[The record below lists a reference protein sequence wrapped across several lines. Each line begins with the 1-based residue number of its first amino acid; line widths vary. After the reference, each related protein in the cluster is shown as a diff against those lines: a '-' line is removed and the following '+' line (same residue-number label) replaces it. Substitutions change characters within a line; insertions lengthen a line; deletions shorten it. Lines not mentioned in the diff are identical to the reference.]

1 MIRDRQIRQKPT
13 LDVTYVVVIASSVT
27 HDRTMRLLGLRHSR
41 LILACVLSF
50 GLGGWAQAD
59 QQRDPELKAV
69 VTHAIAEAE
78 CFVDRYDSAVW
89 YKLMEPRLRRTVQNQ
104 SERLDILK
112 FVYCE
117 THRAG
122 ETRLPPGLVMALI
135 EVESRFDRWAVSSA
149 GAVGLMQVMPFWPEQ
164 LGMHRFD
171 LTRIGPNVQM
181 GCAIL
186 RYYLKQERNN
196 FARALARYN
205 GSVGRRDY
213 SDAVLYRWS
222 RWTGADDLPGAQ
234 TVTQAVLK
242 PSGG

>member
-1 MIRDRQIRQKPT
+1 
-13 LDVTYVVVIASSVT
+13 
-27 HDRTMRLLGLRHSR
+27 MRLLLLRRCR
-41 LILACVLSF
+41 LLMACALPLALS
-50 GLGGWAQAD
+50 GWAHAD
-59 QQRDPELKAV
+59 QQLDPELKQV
-69 VTHAIAEAE
+69 VTRAIAQAE
-78 CFVDRYDSAVW
+78 CFADRYDSAVW
-89 YKLMEPRLRRTVQNQ
+89 YKLMEPRLRRTVQDQ
-104 SERLDILK
+104 TERLDILK

-117 THRAG
+117 THRSG

-164 LGMHRFD
+164 LGMHRYE

-234 TVTQAVLK
+234 SVTQTVLK
-242 PSGG
+242 PAGG